1 MKKLI
6 PILLSAVLMLSCLTF
21 TASADIATDELAPYI
36 KNKLE
41 NGETDIDISE
51 FTGRYGWGV
60 DETVNEIIASA
71 FFESPDLFYV
81 DNKFNY
87 IADISG
93 KVRSIEFAY
102 TMTASQREAAQTKL
116 DSAIRKML
124 SVITSDMNDV
134 DKALYVHDYLVLNC
148 KYGTMSQHT
157 SYDCIVNKKAVCQG
171 YSLAYEYIMRD
182 YLGIDCTVVFSRS
195 QNHMWNYLKIGGK
208 WYHVDLTLD
217 DPGAA
222 YNGSTYD
229 LWGLALHKNFLMS
242 DSQCRSSSELHSGW
256 IVSGGYGAASDT
268 SYDNAFWKNIRAHI
282 CFLGG
287 KYYYAADTGKDESS
301 GQRIITLYSYN
312 KSTGKAKALLRTKS
326 KWFSRRV
333 NGSTAVAAFG
343 TKVYTTGYLSLDTYG
358 GKLYFNT
365 NKSVYSYD
373 PSTGKTKRIYTLN
386 KGEEKQ
392 IFGLVTVGNYV
403 RLAYKEDLTYP
414 EKYISLKMK

>member
-6 PILLSAVLMLSCLTF
+6 SILLSAALMLACFTV
-21 TASADIATDELAPYI
+21 TASADVATDELAPYI

-41 NGETDIDISE
+41 NNISSIDISE
-51 FTGRYGWGV
+51 YTGTYGWGV
-60 DETVNEIIASA
+60 DETVNEVIASA
-71 FFESPDLFYV
+71 FFANPDLFYV

-87 IADISG
+87 TADFTG
-93 KVRSIEFAY
+93 RVHNIEFSY
-102 TMTASQREAAQTKL
+102 TMTGSKREAAKKKL
-116 DSAIRKML
+116 DDAVQKVL
-124 SVITSDMNDV
+124 EGITDDMTAV

-148 KYGTMSQHT
+148 KYGITSQHT

-182 YLGIDCTVVFSRS
+182 FLGIDCTVVFSRS

-217 DPGAA
+217 DPGVS
-222 YNGSTYD
+222 YNSTTYD
-229 LWGLALHKNFLMS
+229 MWGLVLHKNFLMS
-242 DSQCRSSSELHSGW
+242 DAQCKSTSSLHSGW
-256 IVSGGYGAASDT
+256 TIAGGYGAASDK
-268 SYDNAFWKNIRAHI
+268 SYDNAFWKNIRARI
-282 CFLGG
+282 CLVGG
-287 KYYYAADTGKDESS
+287 LYYYASDSGKDEAT
-301 GQRIITLYSYN
+301 GQRIITLYRYN

-326 KWFSRRV
+326 KWYSRRI
-333 NGSTAVAAFG
+333 NGSAAVSAYG
-343 TKVYTTGYLSLDTYG
+343 TKVYTIAYLSLDTYG

-392 IFGLVTVGNYV
+392 IFGLVTVGDYV
-403 RLAYKEDLTYP
+403 RLAYKDDVTYA